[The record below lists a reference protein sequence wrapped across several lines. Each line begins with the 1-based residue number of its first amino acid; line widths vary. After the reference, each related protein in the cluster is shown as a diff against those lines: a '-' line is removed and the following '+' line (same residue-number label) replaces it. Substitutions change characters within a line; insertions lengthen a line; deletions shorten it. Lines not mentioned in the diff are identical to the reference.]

1 VVEAIDS
8 MVAVQ
13 REKTAL
19 LPFWNIKDVASKGS
33 QATDL
38 ALMARLLLGGVVA
51 LEMVGTVG
59 HVCAKGAETYGGWI
73 RCLWPICR
81 THAQISARTTVPR
94 WPTIITFQH
103 PELPSGAELDDE
115 LYEGHLSVARAV
127 PV

>member
-13 REKTAL
+13 REKTAP
-19 LPFWNIKDVASKGS
+19 LPFWNIKDVARKGS

-59 HVCAKGAETYGGWI
+59 HVCAKDAETYGSDVFG
-73 RCLWPICR
+73 RYVVRMRGYPQGQL
-81 THAQISARTTVPR
+81 
-94 WPTIITFQH
+94 F
-103 PELPSGAELDDE
+103 LDGR
-115 LYEGHLSVARAV
+115 LL
-127 PV
+127 